1 MTTVQLFT
9 LIGAVGAIIIAALK
23 LTGRKAKFVGLGYG
37 IVALVVVLI
46 VALVGGIHSDQP
58 AGTGTP
64 MPTPS
69 PTVSITFSEYA
80 TTTFGTNVYITGN
93 VAGLGNWKPAAARE
107 LSSASYP
114 FWSITLTLPANTTI
128 DYKYI
133 KKDSSGNVTWENGA
147 NRWITTGTPGSGYAH
162 KDTWQ
167 SG

>member
-1 MTTVQLFT
+1 MTTAELSK
-9 LIGAVGAIIIAALK
+9 LIVGVVGGIIIAALA
-23 LTGRKAKFVGLGYG
+23 LPGRKAKFFGVGCGCL
-37 IVALVVVLI
+37 ALAVVLI
-46 VALVGGIHSDQP
+46 VAFAGGIHSEQS

-64 MPTPS
+64 TPA
-69 PTVSITFSEYA
+69 PTVSVTFNEYA

-93 VAGLGNWKPAAARE
+93 VAGLGNWKPATARE

-147 NRWITTGTPGSGYAH
+147 NRRIITGTAGSTGYAY

-167 SG
+167 